1 MERRNTRGLRTMEK
15 LQPIGFVHT
24 PENMQELEDWLG
36 STKDQLV
43 LTGAYMMYNLLV
55 THFNKVLEEQDQ

>member
-1 MERRNTRGLRTMEK
+1 MEK
-15 LQPIGFVHT
+15 LEPIGFVHT
-24 PENMQELEDWLG
+24 PGNMQELEDWLG

-55 THFNKVLEEQDQ
+55 THFNKVLEDQDQ